1 MNQAINKGR
10 VWYTRAPS
18 PIGELV
24 LTSRGSGLT
33 GIYVTGHQAIEDA
46 LATGTRDDSFFEPV
60 MNELDEYWI
69 GQRRRFTVPI
79 APAGTPFQLA
89 VWRELVRVSFGETV
103 SYSSLATRIGRP
115 SAPRAV
121 GSANARNPI
130 SIVIPC
136 HRVIGSAGSLTGYAG
151 GLDKKRWLLAHENAV
166 RNRKTA
172 QSDRRGTLAQVGEDA
187 RLTSPT

>member
-1 MNQAINKGR
+1 MNQTIDNGP
-10 VWYTRAPS
+10 VWYARAAS
-18 PIGELV
+18 PIGDLV
-24 LTSRGSGLT
+24 LTSKASGLT
-33 GIYVTGHQAIEDA
+33 GIYVTGHQAIEGA

-60 MNELDEYWI
+60 MNELDEYWS
-69 GQRRRFTVPI
+69 GRRRRFTVPI
-79 APAGTPFQLA
+79 APDGTPFQLA
-89 VWRELVRVSFGETV
+89 VWRELVRVPFGETI
-103 SYSSLATRIGRP
+103 SYLSLATRIGRP
-115 SAPRAV
+115 SAARAV

-172 QSDRRGTLAQVGEDA
+172 QSDRRGARAQVGEDA